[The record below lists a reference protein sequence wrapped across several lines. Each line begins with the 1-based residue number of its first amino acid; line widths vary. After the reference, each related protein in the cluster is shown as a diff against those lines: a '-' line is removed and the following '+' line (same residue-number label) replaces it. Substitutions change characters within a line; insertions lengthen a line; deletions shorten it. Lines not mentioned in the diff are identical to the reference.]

1 MPLLR
6 VRAGIMEGRKTL
18 PASLP
23 DARWPEARKIAGN
36 QKRTGLKGA
45 ERGTHEQFATHPE

>member
-6 VRAGIMEGRKTL
+6 VRAGIMEGLKTL
-18 PASLP
+18 PASLT
-23 DARWPEARKIAGN
+23 DARWLKTRKIAGN